1 MFFKKHR
8 HVFAPVYAPFL
19 KIFFNLQKQ
28 SVEYLSKGKHRGMAY
43 KILFVE
49 DDLLFGSII
58 TKGLEKRGL
67 EVWFRNRLNGL
78 SEAIAAFRPNILVLD
93 LEVGAEN
100 SLDLLPA
107 LRSAYPSL
115 PILFESSHT
124 DGPEIEKCLKAGVT
138 HYIKKPY
145 QIEELGAYIDRLLPL
160 LPSRDIDCHVFGRF
174 ALNVTNR
181 DLYFDDA
188 LDFKLNPKEFEILRI
203 LLENLGKTVTR
214 QKLLERVWNNELA
227 DESLNNYFT
236 NLRRYLRKDST
247 VKIQTIKGIGY
258 SLVLQH

>member
-1 MFFKKHR
+1 
-8 HVFAPVYAPFL
+8 
-19 KIFFNLQKQ
+19 
-28 SVEYLSKGKHRGMAY
+28 MAH
-43 KILFVE
+43 KVLFIE
-49 DDLLFGSII
+49 DDFLFGSII

-67 EVWFRNRLNGL
+67 EVCFRDNLNDL
-78 SEAIAAFRPNILVLD
+78 PEAIATFRPNILVLD
-93 LEVGAEN
+93 LEVGPES
-100 SLDLLPA
+100 SLDRLPF
-107 LRSAYPSL
+107 LRSCYPSL

-124 DGPEIEKCLKAGVT
+124 DGPEIEKCLQAGVF

-203 LLENLGKTVTR
+203 LLEHQGKTVTR
-214 QKLLERVWNNELA
+214 RTLLERVWNNDLA

-236 NLRRYLRKDST
+236 NLRRYLRKDPE
-247 VKIQTIKGIGY
+247 VEIRTIKGIGY
-258 SLVLQH
+258 SLAVLK